1 MTEIATPTEPNI
13 LRAVAL
19 MRQGRPVAFP
29 TETVYGLGAPAEAQH
44 TVDRVFELKG
54 RPRDKPLIVHVND
67 ADQARRLVDP
77 WTEGAEILAQAFWPG
92 PLTLI
97 LPSNGR
103 VAPAVTAGGSTL
115 AVRAP
120 SHSVARALIASL
132 GEGIAAPSANLS
144 GEPPPT
150 TAPEVAKQLGEQ
162 LAMVL
167 DGGATTVA
175 VPSTI
180 VDLTDE
186 AGARILR
193 LGAVT
198 RAQLSTHI
206 RLID

>member
-1 MTEIATPTEPNI
+1 MTEIATPSEPNI

-29 TETVYGLGAPAEAQH
+29 TETVYGLGAPAEAEH
-44 TVDRVFELKG
+44 TVRRIFELKG
-54 RPRDKPLIVHVND
+54 RPQDKPLIVHVHD
-67 ADQARRLVDP
+67 ATQAQRLVDR
-77 WTEGAEILAQAFWPG
+77 WTEGAELLAQAFWPG

-103 VAPAVTAGGSTL
+103 VAPAVTAGGSTV

-120 SHSVARALIASL
+120 SHRVARTLIATL
-132 GEGIAAPSANLS
+132 GEGIAAPSANPS

-150 TAPEVAKQLGEQ
+150 TAHEVAKHFGEH

-167 DGGATTVA
+167 DGGATTFA
-175 VPSTI
+175 MPSTI

-193 LGAVT
+193 LGAIT
-198 RAQLSTHI
+198 RAQLSAHI
-206 RLID
+206 HLID

>member
-44 TVDRVFELKG
+44 TVHRVFELKG
-54 RPRDKPLIVHVND
+54 RPQDKPLIVHVND
-67 ADQARRLVDP
+67 ADQAKRVVDR
-77 WTEGAEILAQAFWPG
+77 WTEEANLLARVFWPG

-103 VAPAVTAGGSTL
+103 VAPAVTAGGSTV

-120 SHSVARALIASL
+120 NHSVAHALIASL
-132 GEGIAAPSANLS
+132 GEGIAAPSANPS

-150 TAPEVAKQLGEQ
+150 TAQEVAKYFGDH

-180 VDLTDE
+180 IDLTDE
-186 AGARILR
+186 SGGRILR
-193 LGAVT
+193 MGAIT
-198 RAQLSTHI
+198 RAQLSAHV